1 MPFDRRFG
9 IIPALKC
16 HHFLFNAANSYFT
29 LLKTSKE
36 KEVLIYSK
44 REKYLKRG
52 NEIFYDIIYFTVI
65 IPILTGSHSQQCC
78 VCKMSERRLSF
89 CVNFPFDEITN

>member
-1 MPFDRRFG
+1 MRENHAFLQHAFLKVVIYHVPFDRRFG

-44 REKYLKRG
+44 REKYLKCG
-52 NEIFYDIIYFTVI
+52 NEIFYDIIYFTV
-65 IPILTGSHSQQCC
+65 L
-78 VCKMSERRLSF
+78 K
-89 CVNFPFDEITN
+89 

>member
-52 NEIFYDIIYFTVI
+52 NEIFYDIIYFTV
-65 IPILTGSHSQQCC
+65 L
-78 VCKMSERRLSF
+78 K
-89 CVNFPFDEITN
+89 